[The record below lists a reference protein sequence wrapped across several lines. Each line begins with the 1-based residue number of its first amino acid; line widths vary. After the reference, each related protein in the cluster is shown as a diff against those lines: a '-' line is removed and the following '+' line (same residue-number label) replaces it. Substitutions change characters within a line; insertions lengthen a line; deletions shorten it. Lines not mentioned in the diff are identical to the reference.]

1 MGNGT
6 ENDFHHD
13 VILFGVIYFG
23 RVKEGRSR
31 DTLYFSKEE
40 PLWRESFKSRRIIR
54 VSLPNPIR
62 SFSPTTFYG
71 EKLSSIRKI
80 IKQRIQEE
88 FAQNTII
95 SSIPQQGRNNA
106 KLILTLMKIL
116 DGKPVEDLNDLYVP
130 SNALDVMTD
139 IAIASPAVCAY
150 RQSGNEEDAQMVA
163 KAIVSVF
170 NKPESAAV
178 IDLMYNKRTM
188 MIITNLFLIIV
199 W

>member
-1 MGNGT
+1 M
-6 ENDFHHD
+6 
-13 VILFGVIYFG
+13 
-23 RVKEGRSR
+23 
-31 DTLYFSKEE
+31 
-40 PLWRESFKSRRIIR
+40 
-54 VSLPNPIR
+54 
-62 SFSPTTFYG
+62 
-71 EKLSSIRKI
+71 
-80 IKQRIQEE
+80 
-88 FAQNTII
+88 

-178 IDLMYNKRTM
+178 IDLMYNKKNDDDYYESVLDYCVIGNLQAVLDEYLHMAQTEDKKLGQIVTDA
-188 MIITNLFLIIV
+188 IIDTSNLGIDTTDSLGKEEKNN
-199 W
+199 